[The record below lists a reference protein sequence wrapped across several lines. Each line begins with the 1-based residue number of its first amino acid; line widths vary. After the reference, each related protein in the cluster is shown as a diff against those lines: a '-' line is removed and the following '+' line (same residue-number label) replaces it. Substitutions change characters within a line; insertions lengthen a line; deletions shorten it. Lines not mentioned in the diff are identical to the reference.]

1 MPLSRLLRM
10 LLAFSICV
18 LFLLVLIVVLY
29 LTQSAFELWTHLKE
43 TPGWF
48 LAGFGAGVLAL
59 TGSVGWVMWRLL
71 MPERSKAPAEEEE
84 KPPSAPS
91 EEELQQRIDKAETAG
106 VDVQQVRV
114 ELRRL
119 QQRREAGF
127 IHVSLFG
134 EISSGKSSL
143 IKALLPDAEVAVG
156 VRGGTTRQ
164 TVEYRW
170 QTSVGDELVLV
181 DEIGRAHV

>member
-1 MPLSRLLRM
+1 VPLSRLLRM
-10 LLAFSICV
+10 VLAFAIGL
-18 LFLLVLIVVLY
+18 LFLLVLIVLLY
-29 LTQSAFELWTHLKE
+29 LTQSAFEVWTHLKE

-48 LAGFGAGVLAL
+48 LAGFGGGILAL

-71 MPERSKAPAEEEE
+71 MPERSKASAAEEE
-84 KPPSAPS
+84 KVPPAPS
-91 EEELQQRIDKAETAG
+91 EEELQQRIDKAAAAG
-106 VDVQQVRV
+106 VDVQRVRA

-143 IKALLPDAEVAVG
+143 ITALLPDAEVEVG
-156 VRGGTTRQ
+156 ARGGTTRR
-164 TVEYRW
+164 TIE
-170 QTSVGDELVLV
+170 
-181 DEIGRAHV
+181 